1 MNLTRCLVS
10 ITVIAPKCTYVSLWM
25 NFVFIY
31 LQKQLF
37 VPQDFNLLEKL
48 GTKSPLN
55 IYLHLFFAKI
65 NDKIA
70 VPENQFEK
78 HKKGH

>member
-1 MNLTRCLVS
+1 MH
-10 ITVIAPKCTYVSLWM
+10 VSLWM

-31 LQKQLF
+31 VQKNLF

-55 IYLHLFFAKI
+55 FYLDFIFAKI
-65 NDKIA
+65 NDKIF

-78 HKKGH
+78 HKKGR